1 MKFIDKLKEMVS
13 DGLNNLGPQVSA
25 ELGRLGTHGAL
36 EFASNLYTG
45 NSFVPYG
52 PGSYTPTTENAE
64 TGKDS
69 ADVEVERQRDQGR
82 EM

>member
-1 MKFIDKLKEMVS
+1 MRFADKLKEMMS
-13 DGLNNLGPQVSA
+13 DGLNNFGPQVGA
-25 ELGRLGTHGAL
+25 ELGRLGRHGAL

-52 PGSYTPTTENAE
+52 PGSYSPATENAE
-64 TGKDS
+64 PGKGTP
-69 ADVEVERQRDQGR
+69 AVEVEHEREHGR

>member
-1 MKFIDKLKEMVS
+1 MRFLDKLPKMLS
-13 DGLNNLGPQVSA
+13 DGLNNIGPQVGA
-25 ELGRLGTHGAL
+25 ELGRLGRHGAL
-36 EFASNLYTG
+36 EFVSNMYTG

-64 TGKDS
+64 PGKDS
-69 ADVEVERQRDQGR
+69 ADVEVERRRDHGR